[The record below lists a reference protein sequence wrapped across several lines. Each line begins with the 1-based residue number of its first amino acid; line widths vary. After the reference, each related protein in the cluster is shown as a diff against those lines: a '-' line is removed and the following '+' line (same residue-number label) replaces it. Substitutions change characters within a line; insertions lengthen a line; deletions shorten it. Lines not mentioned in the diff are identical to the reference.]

1 MSDLKQQ
8 VFVVVDKGYQPDTA
22 VSMAKQLSDT
32 YSKAI
37 CLLSIAENE
46 SDVIACLQ
54 HLESY
59 KKTLA
64 EKSIEVDINVI
75 PDAGEFTSTI
85 ETSEASMLV
94 FEITPDSSIRKML
107 KICRELRTP
116 YFFCKP
122 GQKIAFNK
130 ILVPISFLIE
140 EREKG
145 PFSSSFGRFFKSKIM
160 LMTAKDYGSK
170 AKDTT
175 EAIATLLD
183 HAGVEH
189 TSVTAK
195 KDSFKIELEAVEKS
209 AELEADLLICSA
221 SRDYGLDDIIFG
233 PKEQKV
239 LKKSSIPVMLIN
251 PRGDLYSLCG

>member
-8 VFVVVDKGYQPDTA
+8 VFVVVYDDYQPDTA
-22 VSMAKQLSDT
+22 VEMAKKLSDT
-32 YSKAI
+32 YSKEI
-37 CLLSIAENE
+37 CLLSIANGE
-46 SDVIACLQ
+46 SDVEVCQ
-54 HLESY
+54 KHLDAY
-59 KKTLA
+59 KAKLA
-64 EKSIEVDINVI
+64 EKSINVDTTVI
-75 PDAGEFTSTI
+75 EGEAEFTSTI
-85 ETSEASMLV
+85 EAAEASMLV
-94 FEITPDSSIRKML
+94 FEITPSSSIRKML

-122 GQKIAFNK
+122 GQKIAFDK
-130 ILVPISFLIE
+130 ILVPVNYLIE

-170 AKDTT
+170 AKETT

-189 TSVTAK
+189 TRVEAT
-195 KDSFKIELEAVEKS
+195 KDSFKIEFEAVEKS
-209 AELEADLLICSA
+209 ADLGADLLICSA
-221 SRDYGLDDIIFG
+221 SRDYGLDDIVFG

-239 LKKSSIPVMLIN
+239 LKKSNIPVMLIN

>member
-1 MSDLKQQ
+1 MKQQ
-8 VFVVVDKGYQPDTA
+8 VFVVVEGDYQPDTA
-22 VSMAKQLSDT
+22 IEMAKRLSDT
-32 YSKAI
+32 YSKEI
-37 CLLSIAENE
+37 CLLTIASKDADEE
-46 SDVIACLQ
+46 TCQ
-54 HLESY
+54 EHLNVY
-59 KKTLA
+59 KNKLVA
-64 EKSIEVDINVI
+64 KSILADTAVVSS
-75 PDAGEFTSTI
+75 AAEFTSTI
-85 ETSEASMLV
+85 EAAEASMLV
-94 FEITPDSSIRKML
+94 FEINPNSSIRKML
-107 KICRELRTP
+107 QLCRELRTP

-122 GQKIAFNK
+122 GQKIAFDN
-130 ILVPISFLIE
+130 ILVPVNYLIE

-189 TSVTAK
+189 TSVPAT
-195 KDSFKIELEAVEKS
+195 KDSFKIEFEAVEKS
-209 AELEADLLICSA
+209 AELKADLLICSA

-239 LKKSSIPVMLIN
+239 LKKSNIPVMLIN

>member
-1 MSDLKQQ
+1 MKQQ
-8 VFVVVDKGYQPDTA
+8 VFVVVYGDYQPDTA
-22 VSMAKQLSDT
+22 VEMAKKLSDT
-32 YSKAI
+32 YSKEI
-37 CLLSIAENE
+37 CLLSIADGE
-46 SDVIACLQ
+46 SDVTARQ
-54 HLESY
+54 THLDSY
-59 KKTLA
+59 KAALA
-64 EKSIEVDINVI
+64 TKSINVDTKVI
-75 PDAGEFTSTI
+75 PGAEDFTSTI
-85 ETSEASMLV
+85 EAAEASMLV
-94 FEITPDSSIRKML
+94 FEITPDSSIRGML

-122 GQKIAFNK
+122 GQKIAFDK
-130 ILVPISFLIE
+130 ILVPINYLIE

-189 TSVTAK
+189 TSVEAK
-195 KDSFKIELEAVEKS
+195 KDSFKIEFEAVEKS
-209 AELEADLLICSA
+209 AELGADLLICSA

-239 LKKSSIPVMLIN
+239 LKKSNIPVMLIN

>member
-1 MSDLKQQ
+1 MKQQ
-8 VFVVVDKGYQPDTA
+8 VFVVVEGNHHPDTA
-22 VSMAKQLSDT
+22 IEMAKKLSDT
-32 YSKAI
+32 YSKEI
-37 CLLSIAENE
+37 CLLSIANSE
-46 SDVIACLQ
+46 SDEDNCREQLNA
-54 HLESY
+54 Y
-59 KKTLA
+59 KDKLA
-64 EKSIEVDINVI
+64 DKLINVDINVI
-75 PDAGEFTSTI
+75 SGASEFTSTI
-85 ETSEASMLV
+85 EAAEASMLV

-107 KICRELRTP
+107 KLCRELRTP

-122 GQKIAFNK
+122 GMKIAFNK
-130 ILVPISFLIE
+130 ILVPVNYLIE

-189 TSVTAK
+189 TSVPAT
-195 KDSFKIELEAVEKS
+195 KDSFKIEFEAVEKS
-209 AELEADLLICSA
+209 AELGADLLICSA
-221 SRDYGLDDIIFG
+221 SRDYGLDDIVFG

-239 LKKSSIPVMLIN
+239 LKKSNIPVMLIN

>member
-8 VFVVVDKGYQPDTA
+8 VFVIVYGDYQPDTA
-22 VSMAKQLSDT
+22 IEMAKKLSET
-32 YSKAI
+32 YSKEI
-37 CLLSIAENE
+37 CLLSIANGE
-46 SDVIACLQ
+46 SDVDACQNRLDA
-54 HLESY
+54 Y
-59 KKTLA
+59 KVKLA
-64 EKSIEVDINVI
+64 ERSINVDTTVI
-75 PDAGEFTSTI
+75 ESEAEFTSTI
-85 ETSEASMLV
+85 EAAEASMLV
-94 FEITPDSSIRKML
+94 FEITPSSSIRKML

-122 GQKIAFNK
+122 GQKIAFDK
-130 ILVPISFLIE
+130 ILVPVNYLIE

-170 AKDTT
+170 AKETT

-189 TSVTAK
+189 TRVEAT
-195 KDSFKIELEAVEKS
+195 KDSFKIEFEAVEKS
-209 AELEADLLICSA
+209 AELGADLLICSA
-221 SRDYGLDDIIFG
+221 SRDYGLDDIVFG

-239 LKKSSIPVMLIN
+239 LKKSNIPVMLIN